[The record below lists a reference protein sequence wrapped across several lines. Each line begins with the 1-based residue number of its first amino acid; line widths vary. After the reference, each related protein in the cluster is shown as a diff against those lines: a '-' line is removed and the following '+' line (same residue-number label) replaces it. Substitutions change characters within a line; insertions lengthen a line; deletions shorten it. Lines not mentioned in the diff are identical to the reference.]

1 MMVGAQAYATTQI
14 TTASSVQVV
23 VLLYDGAISSMKL
36 AQESI
41 VTLNFHDKARFLD
54 RALRVVGELSAS
66 LNMEEGG
73 VIGKDL
79 RRLYEYIQF
88 ELTQANLKNEP
99 GRLEG
104 PIRCMSEIREAWQ
117 ELAIQGAKLQAVG
130 M

>member
-1 MMVGAQAYATTQI
+1 MLGAQAYATTQI
-14 TTASSVQVV
+14 STASSVQVV

-41 VTLNFHDKARFLD
+41 VSLNFHDKARFLD
-54 RALRVVGELSAS
+54 RALRIVGELSAS

-73 VIGKDL
+73 VVAQGLHRI
-79 RRLYEYIQF
+79 YEYVQY
-88 ELTQANLKNEP
+88 ELTQGNLKNEP
-99 GRLEG
+99 ARLEG

-117 ELAIQGAKLQAVG
+117 DLAVQGVKRQAVG

>member
-1 MMVGAQAYATTQI
+1 MVGAQAYATTQI
-14 TTASSVQVV
+14 STASSVQVV

-73 VIGKDL
+73 VIAKDL
-79 RRLYEYIQF
+79 QRLYEYIQF
-88 ELTQANLKNEP
+88 EVTQANIKNEP
-99 GRLEG
+99 GPLEG
-104 PIRCMSEIREAWQ
+104 PIRCMSAIRESWQ
-117 ELAIQGAKLQAVG
+117 ELAIQGAKPQAVG

>member
-14 TTASSVQVV
+14 STASSVQVV

-36 AQESI
+36 AQESMA
-41 VTLNFHDKARFLD
+41 TLNFHDKARFLD

-73 VIGKDL
+73 VIGKEL

-88 ELTQANLKNEP
+88 EMTQANLKNEP

-117 ELAIQGAKLQAVG
+117 ELAIQGAKPQAVG

>member
-1 MMVGAQAYATTQI
+1 MMMGAQAYATTQI
-14 TTASSVQVV
+14 STASSVQVV

-36 AQESI
+36 AQEGI
-41 VTLNFHDKARFLD
+41 VSLNFHDKARFLD

-66 LNMEEGG
+66 LNMEDGE
-73 VIGKDL
+73 VVAKDL

-99 GRLEG
+99 GHLEG
-104 PIRCMSEIREAWQ
+104 PIRCMTVIREAWQ
-117 ELAIQGAKLQAVG
+117 ELAIQGATPQAVG

>member
-1 MMVGAQAYATTQI
+1 MVGAQAYATTQI

-41 VTLNFHDKARFLD
+41 ATLNFHDKARFLD

-117 ELAIQGAKLQAVG
+117 ELAIQGAKPQAVG

>member
-1 MMVGAQAYATTQI
+1 MVGAQAYATTQI
-14 TTASSVQVV
+14 STASSIQVV

-36 AQESI
+36 VQESI
-41 VTLNFHDKARFLD
+41 VTFNFHDKARFLD

-73 VIGKDL
+73 VVAKDL

-88 ELTQANLKNEP
+88 EVTQANLKNEP

-104 PIRCMSEIREAWQ
+104 PIRCMSVIREAWQ
-117 ELAIQGAKLQAVG
+117 ELAIQGAKPQAVG

>member
-1 MMVGAQAYATTQI
+1 MVGAQAYATTQI
-14 TTASSVQVV
+14 STASSVQVV

-73 VIGKDL
+73 VIAKDL
-79 RRLYEYIQF
+79 QRLYEYIQF
-88 ELTQANLKNEP
+88 EVTQANLKNEP
-99 GRLEG
+99 GPLEG
-104 PIRCMSEIREAWQ
+104 PIRCMSAIRESWQ
-117 ELAIQGAKLQAVG
+117 ELAIQGAKPQAVG

>member
-1 MMVGAQAYATTQI
+1 MVGAQAYATTQI

-41 VTLNFHDKARFLD
+41 VSLNFHDKARFLD

-88 ELTQANLKNEP
+88 ELTQANLKNEA

-104 PIRCMSEIREAWQ
+104 PIRCMRDRKS
-117 ELAIQGAKLQAVG
+117 VV
-130 M
+130 

>member
-14 TTASSVQVV
+14 STASSVQVV

-36 AQESI
+36 AQEGI
-41 VTLNFHDKARFLD
+41 VALNFHDKARFID

-73 VIGKDL
+73 TVAKDL
-79 RRLYEYIQF
+79 QRLYEYIQF

-99 GRLEG
+99 ARLEG
-104 PIRCMSEIREAWQ
+104 PIRCMSEVREAWH
-117 ELAIQGAKLQAVG
+117 ELATQGTSRQAVG

>member
-1 MMVGAQAYATTQI
+1 MMMGAQAYATTQI
-14 TTASSVQVV
+14 STASSVQVV

-36 AQESI
+36 AQEGI
-41 VTLNFHDKARFLD
+41 VSLNFHDKARFLD

-66 LNMEEGG
+66 LNMEDGE
-73 VIGKDL
+73 VVAKDL

-104 PIRCMSEIREAWQ
+104 PIRCMTVIREAWQ
-117 ELAIQGAKLQAVG
+117 ELAILGATPQAVG

>member
-1 MMVGAQAYATTQI
+1 MMVGAQAYARTQI
-14 TTASSVQVV
+14 ATASSVQVV

-36 AQESI
+36 VQESI

-79 RRLYEYIQF
+79 RRLYDYIQF

-104 PIRCMSEIREAWQ
+104 PIRCMSEIREAWR
-117 ELAIQGAKLQAVG
+117 ELAIQGEKSQAVG

>member
-1 MMVGAQAYATTQI
+1 MVGAQAYATTQI

-41 VTLNFHDKARFLD
+41 ETLNFHDKARFLD

-79 RRLYEYIQF
+79 RRLYEYIQY

-117 ELAIQGAKLQAVG
+117 ELAIQGAKPQAVG

>member
-1 MMVGAQAYATTQI
+1 MVGAQAYATTQI
-14 TTASSVQVV
+14 STASSVQVV

-66 LNMEEGG
+66 LNMEQGG
-73 VIGKDL
+73 VIAKDL
-79 RRLYEYIQF
+79 QRLYEYIQF
-88 ELTQANLKNEP
+88 EVTQANLKNEP
-99 GRLEG
+99 GSLEG
-104 PIRCMSEIREAWQ
+104 PIRCMSAIRESWQ
-117 ELAIQGAKLQAVG
+117 ELAIQGAKPKAVG

>member
-1 MMVGAQAYATTQI
+1 MLGAQAYATTQI
-14 TTASSVQVV
+14 STASSVQVV

-36 AQESI
+36 AQEGI
-41 VTLNFHDKARFLD
+41 IALNFHDKARFLD

-73 VIGKDL
+73 VVAKDL
-79 RRLYEYIQF
+79 QRLYEYIQF

-99 GRLEG
+99 GRLEA
-104 PIRCMSEIREAWQ
+104 PIRCMNVLREAWQ
-117 ELAIQGAKLQAVG
+117 NLAVQGAKLQAVG

>member
-1 MMVGAQAYATTQI
+1 MLGAQAYATTQI
-14 TTASSVQVV
+14 STASSVQVV

-36 AQESI
+36 AQEGI
-41 VTLNFHDKARFLD
+41 VALNFHDKARFLD

-73 VIGKDL
+73 VVAKDL
-79 RRLYEYIQF
+79 QRLYEYIQF

-99 GRLEG
+99 GRLEA
-104 PIRCMSEIREAWQ
+104 PIRCMGVLREAWQ
-117 ELAIQGAKLQAVG
+117 DLAVQGAKLQAVG

>member
-1 MMVGAQAYATTQI
+1 MMMGAQAYATTQI
-14 TTASSVQVV
+14 STASSVQVV

-36 AQESI
+36 AQEGI
-41 VTLNFHDKARFLD
+41 VSLNFHDKARFLD

-66 LNMEEGG
+66 LNMENGG
-73 VIGKDL
+73 VVATDL

-99 GRLEG
+99 GHLEG
-104 PIRCMSEIREAWQ
+104 PIRCMTVIREAWQ
-117 ELAIQGAKLQAVG
+117 ELAIQGATPQAVG